1 MRGER
6 PPGGIVSPSRYGAI
20 MQVKGHLRLHRH
32 SRLYRAKQDER
43 SGMWSVNVYRSL
55 TLYSN
60 EDDSLVAEHRLHN
73 IGIDVMQGLWNR
85 PLDDPMPAV
94 YPVEEWM
101 MPTLAVIW
109 MRTLRWTRGDFRISW
124 KPPLISQAR
133 RLMWHRNGGPPFL
146 GAHSKALENL
156 SELPR

>member
-20 MQVKGHLRLHRH
+20 MQAKGHLRLHRR

-85 PLDDPMPAV
+85 PRDDPMPAV

-101 MPTLAVIW
+101 MPTLHRYMDEDIEVDTGRFSYFVETTA
-109 MRTLRWTRGDFRISW
+109 DFPGEEIDVAS
-124 KPPLISQAR
+124 
-133 RLMWHRNGGPPFL
+133 
-146 GAHSKALENL
+146 
-156 SELPR
+156 